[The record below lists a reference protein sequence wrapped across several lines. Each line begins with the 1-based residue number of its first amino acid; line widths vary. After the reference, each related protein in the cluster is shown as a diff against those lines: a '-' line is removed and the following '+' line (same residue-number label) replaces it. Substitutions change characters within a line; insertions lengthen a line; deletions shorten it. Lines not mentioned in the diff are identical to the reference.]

1 LGQLKDATAQW
12 LGVQDA
18 FNPIDNLNGTAK
30 YLSYLADQF
39 PNDPARAVASYFVGQ
54 GNVKRS
60 GLNDSAIQY
69 IMKVQRHLD
78 LLLSWGAN

>member
-1 LGQLKDATAQW
+1 
-12 LGVQDA
+12 
-18 FNPIDNLNGTAK
+18 
-30 YLSYLADQF
+30 LADQF

-69 IMKVQRHLD
+69 IMKVQRYLD